1 MSDNKNFNP
10 AGENDEL
17 QELDFSSFFS
27 QFEDLEADEPQE
39 QEAPVIPTSFD
50 PADTS
55 NAVPSAAPDKAAV
68 FDPASGN
75 DDFLSD
81 ARKELDELLA
91 SITAPSA
98 LFGEE
103 EPAAPAVEEISV
115 PVVEESAPVAEV
127 SAPVAEVSAPVAEVS
142 APVAEVSAP
151 VAEVSAPVAEVSA
164 PVAEVS
170 APVAEVSAPVAEV
183 SAPVTEVSAPVAE
196 VSAPVA
202 EVSAPVA
209 EVSAPVAEVSAP
221 VIPAAIPGYQQ
232 PDEEEAAAFAP
243 VVSAPVEAFT
253 VNVASKQPAAPEKT
267 EKAEKAGKKK
277 LPAAEIVRRTVL
289 ALSIITIIGSIA
301 FFVYTY
307 FVDPILSERK
317 NQQAS
322 DLIDVIEIPAG
333 TLESEKWAE
342 LEAQYPDIDFPP
354 DMNIRY
360 ASLYTKNTDLA
371 GWISIDEFGID
382 LPLVQGSDNS
392 YYLSRD
398 VYKKR
403 TEYGV
408 PFFDYR
414 NNLYFLDRN
423 TVVYGHNM
431 RYSDLIFG
439 MLEDYKTVNGF
450 KKAPTIQCNTIY
462 DELTW
467 KVYAVFITN
476 SDAKADNGYVFNY
489 NFTAL
494 TDEKFSEYITHIDK
508 RALYKT
514 GVDILPTDKILTLS
528 TCCYDFDSAKL
539 VVVARLLR
547 DGESAD
553 VDTSLAVT
561 NPNPKYPQ
569 AWYDANNKTNPYVND
584 EKWYA

>member
-1 MSDNKNFNP
+1 MSDNKNLNP

-17 QELDFSSFFS
+17 QELDFSSFFA

-39 QEAPVIPTSFD
+39 QASPVIPTSFD
-50 PADTS
+50 PADDS

-75 DDFLSD
+75 DDFLLN
-81 ARKELDELLA
+81 ARKELDDLLA
-91 SITAPSA
+91 SISAPSA

-103 EPAAPAVEEISV
+103 EPAAPAVEEV
-115 PVVEESAPVAEV
+115 NAPVEEISAPVEEI
-127 SAPVAEVSAPVAEVS
+127 SAPVEEISAPVEEIS
-142 APVAEVSAP
+142 APVEEINAPVEEISAP
-151 VAEVSAPVAEVSA
+151 VEEISAPVEEISTPIV
-164 PVAEVS
+164 
-170 APVAEVSAPVAEV
+170 
-183 SAPVTEVSAPVAE
+183 
-196 VSAPVA
+196 
-202 EVSAPVA
+202 
-209 EVSAPVAEVSAP
+209 
-221 VIPAAIPGYQQ
+221 PASISEPQQ
-232 PDEEEAAAFAP
+232 PAEEEAAVFAP
-243 VVSAPVEAFT
+243 VINTPVEAFE
-253 VNVASKQPAAPEKT
+253 VNIEPEQAAAPEK
-267 EKAEKAGKKK
+267 AEKTGKKK

-289 ALSIITIIGSIA
+289 AASIITIIGSLA

-371 GWISIDEFGID
+371 GWITIDEFGIN

-439 MLEDYKTVNGF
+439 MLEDYRTVNGF

-514 GVDILPTDKILTLS
+514 GVDMLPTDKILTLS

>member
-1 MSDNKNFNP
+1 MSDNKNINP

-17 QELDFSSFFS
+17 HELDFSSFFS
-27 QFEDLEADEPQE
+27 QFEDLEADEPKE
-39 QEAPVIPTSFD
+39 QAASVIPTSFD
-50 PADTS
+50 PADDS

-81 ARKELDELLA
+81 ARKELDDLLA
-91 SITAPSA
+91 SITAPSV

-103 EPAAPAVEEISV
+103 EPEAPVEEIS
-115 PVVEESAPVAEV
+115 APVEEV
-127 SAPVAEVSAPVAEVS
+127 SAPVEEVSAPVEEASAPSEEVS
-142 APVAEVSAP
+142 AEIDEVKEEISA
-151 VAEVSAPVAEVSA
+151 
-164 PVAEVS
+164 
-170 APVAEVSAPVAEV
+170 
-183 SAPVTEVSAPVAE
+183 T
-196 VSAPVA
+196 
-202 EVSAPVA
+202 
-209 EVSAPVAEVSAP
+209 P
-221 VIPAAIPGYQQ
+221 VIPAVIPEPQQ
-232 PDEEEAAAFAP
+232 PEQEEEAAAFAP
-243 VVSAPVEAFT
+243 VVNTPVEAFA
-253 VNVASKQPAAPEKT
+253 VNIEPEQETAT
-267 EKAEKAGKKK
+267 EKAEKSGKKK

-289 ALSIITIIGSIA
+289 AVSIITIIGSLA

-307 FVDPILSERK
+307 FVDPLLSERK

-322 DLIDVIEIPAG
+322 ELIDVIEVPAG

-360 ASLYTKNTDLA
+360 ASLYSKNTDLA
-371 GWISIDEFGID
+371 GWITIDEFGIN

-439 MLEDYKTVNGF
+439 MLEDYRTVKGF

-514 GVDILPTDKILTLS
+514 GVDMLPTDKILTLS

-547 DGESAD
+547 NGESAD

-569 AWYDANNKTNPYVND
+569 AWYDANNKTNPYAND